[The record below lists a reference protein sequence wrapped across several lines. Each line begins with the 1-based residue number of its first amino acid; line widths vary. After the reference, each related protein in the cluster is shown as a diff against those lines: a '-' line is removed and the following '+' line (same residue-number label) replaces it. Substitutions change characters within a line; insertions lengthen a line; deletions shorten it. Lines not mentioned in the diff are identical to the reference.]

1 MSNNAPALQEPK
13 QRRSVVDLLRDPKTV
28 AGMEAVATQYLTPD
42 RMAKIVVNAIHRTP
56 KLKDCNPQS
65 LLGAVMMSCS
75 LGLEPNTPMGQAY
88 LIPFDKRGKDPKTGQ
103 WGVIGTDVNFIIG
116 YKGYIALAKRN
127 PKLVKLYA
135 STVHENDLFEYM
147 EGSESFLKFQPA
159 MRGRGEPIG
168 AFCFTKERGE
178 FGDIDAATVLPMDE
192 LEKIR
197 SCSETYNF
205 LSNSVES
212 AKNDYQLKKA
222 QEKLA
227 DTPWVKWFGEM
238 AAKSAIRRHVKQLDL
253 TAHLAAAVAID
264 ESAETGRM
272 DMGKLVDA
280 DYTRAIA
287 QGETTPE
294 LKEPEQPEEP
304 SRPSLVDNSSQETV
318 VNTADFGGKTREQE
332 KVATSN
338 ETATGQQQQ
347 EEPDPKEAE
356 KTKKQNL
363 AAFAKEYDIK
373 LDLRKTIADLE
384 AEVQQIREGTHPDLQ
399 QSEEAQHDPE
409 TGEVQEGDS
418 FDFES

>member
-13 QRRSVVDLLRDPKTV
+13 KRNSVVDLLRDPKTI
-28 AGMEAVATQYLTPD
+28 AGMEAVATKYLTAE
-42 RMAKIVVNAIHRTP
+42 RMTKIVINAIHRTP
-56 KLKDCNPQS
+56 KLAQCNPQT
-65 LLGAVMMSCS
+65 LLGSVMLSCS
-75 LGLEPNTPMGQAY
+75 LGLEPNSPMGLAH
-88 LIPFDKRGKDPKTGQ
+88 LIPFDKRGKNPQTGQ
-103 WGVIGTDVNFIIG
+103 WEVISTDVNFIIG

-127 PKLVKLYA
+127 PNLVKLYA

-159 MRGRGEPIG
+159 MLGRGEPIG

-205 LSNSVES
+205 LSKGVEN
-212 AKNDYQLKKA
+212 AKNEYQQKKA
-222 QEKLA
+222 QQKLE

-272 DMGKLVDA
+272 DMSRMVDA
-280 DYTRAIA
+280 DYTRAVA
-287 QGETTPE
+287 AGETTPE
-294 LKEPEQPEEP
+294 LEEQEEQD
-304 SRPSLVDNSSQETV
+304 RPALVDNSSQETV
-318 VNTADFGGKTREQE
+318 VNTADFGGNTREPE
-332 KVATSN
+332 KVVTSN
-338 ETATGQQQQ
+338 ETATGQKQQ
-347 EEPDPKEAE
+347 EAKSDSSDDAE
-356 KTKKQNL
+356 KAKREGL
-363 AAFAKEYDIK
+363 AAYASEYGIK
-373 LDLRKTIADLE
+373 LNMRKSTANLE
-384 AEVQQIREGTHPDLQ
+384 AEVQQIREGTHPDLPT
-399 QSEEAQHDPE
+399 EDAPHDPE

-418 FDFES
+418 FNFES